1 MKPNNLEKKMK
12 LPYLTGVLA
21 LTIVASASSFVSAQ
35 SDDRSN
41 NHDMRF
47 SAPTKGGIIVG
58 TPGDTVMSPFEKA
71 PFEEMAG
78 ADSADSATAIE
89 YGLIAAMVPWMPKN
103 GEVDNLPDAEGVGV
117 GIAYGLI
124 AAIIPE
130 MPNPKD
136 DEQTGLAINLGD
148 GLIAVLITTAHSSEL
163 GFIKLG
169 DIKGGLKNSSS
180 NDELP

>member
-1 MKPNNLEKKMK
+1 MK

-58 TPGDTVMSPFEKA
+58 TPGDTVMSPIEKA
-71 PFEEMAG
+71 LFEEMTG
-78 ADSADSATAIE
+78 SGSADSATAIE
-89 YGLIAAMVPWMPKN
+89 YGLIAAMVPWMPNN
-103 GEVDNLPDAEGVGV
+103 GEVDNLPYTEGV

>member
-1 MKPNNLEKKMK
+1 MK

-41 NHDMRF
+41 NYDMRF

-58 TPGDTVMSPFEKA
+58 TPGDTVMSPIEKA
-71 PFEEMAG
+71 PFEEMTG
-78 ADSADSATAIE
+78 SGSADSATAIE
-89 YGLIAAMVPWMPKN
+89 YGLIAAMVPW
-103 GEVDNLPDAEGVGV
+103 
-117 GIAYGLI
+117 
-124 AAIIPE
+124 